1 MLHLEDA
8 VSHPAYAHSVGPSA
22 PDAVHLR
29 RAGTSVVVD
38 LAGGEPVIAHW
49 GEDLGDASHE
59 TIVSLATASR
69 LQRVSGGL
77 DETARLGVVATA
89 AAGWLGTPML
99 EGHRDGEAV
108 SALLTL
114 TGIQATSDALQLHF
128 VDPET
133 EISARHE
140 LRVTASG
147 LVRARTTVRNDGAGV
162 YTVQALHTA
171 LPLPWDSTELLD
183 TTGRHL
189 RERSAQ
195 RHELTFGT
203 HVRES
208 RRGRPGADATLLLA
222 AGVPGFGFERGRVH
236 GIHLAW
242 SGNSRVFAE
251 RTSTGESFLGAGELY
266 LPGEIRLGQGEEI
279 SSPELLG
286 SWGDGLDEL
295 SARFHAEWR
304 ARPQHPTRPRPI
316 TLNTWEAVYFDH
328 RLPKLIALADAA
340 AEVGVE
346 RYVLDDGWFRHRRD
360 DTAGL
365 GDWYVDDTVWPDG
378 LHPIADHVVA
388 KGMEFG
394 LWFEPEMVNPDSDL
408 ARAHPEWILRGRVG
422 LPASARQQQVLNL
435 AHPDAYDYIRTV
447 IDDIL
452 DEYPISYI
460 KWDHNRDL
468 VDAAAGPGGAGQVHA
483 QTLAVYRLIDELKAA
498 HPGLEIES
506 CASGGARVDLGILDR
521 TDRIWTSDC
530 LDPVE
535 RLENQRHTALV
546 VPPEMM
552 GMHLTTPHVHSTGR
566 TVSLSMSGAVALFG
580 HFGIEWDVTTL
591 SEADAAE
598 VAEWVALAKRVR
610 PLVATGR
617 IVNSDV
623 ADPGLDVRGIVAA
636 DAASAFFTITQSQTL
651 ISSPT
656 GRVRLPGLEDDRTYR
671 VRVVT
676 PGGIVSAPAQS
687 PLEWAHHDTV
697 LTGRQLAVVGLRPPV
712 QNPQQSTVIEIAT
725 A

>member
-8 VSHPAYAHSVGPSA
+8 VSHPAYADSVGPSA

-671 VRVVT
+671 VRVAT